1 MIVKPTVTELLKKAK
16 NRYELVIATSKRA
29 RQIAMGDEPLT
40 KVKEESPVTL
50 AANEIAEGKVTI
62 IREGEE
68 MPEATSENKEEN
80 KEENKKQQDK
90 EKENEKSTEVEEKNE
105 EIKSEKDEETETEK
119 NEE

>member
-80 KEENKKQQDK
+80 KKQQDK
-90 EKENEKSTEVEEKNE
+90 EKENEKSTDVEEKDE